1 MTDDRDHRRN
11 LHPTATMVQLGLKHG
26 SKPRLVTESGG
37 AVTVAIEAEE
47 SKPVGIGQPPTIA
60 QQLAEIA
67 ERQRDDRAAT
77 VELAKGLGDV
87 RIEQT
92 LMSASLGALVK
103 LAEKSDT
110 REEKREERRDE
121 IERLALTDK
130 SEAAKASRST
140 REKIALALIAAL
152 ATIAG
157 TYAVGRSMGTST
169 TITPGIPVLA
179 PAVPR

>member
-1 MTDDRDHRRN
+1 MSDDPRDHRRN

-37 AVTVAIEAEE
+37 AVTVSIEPEE
-47 SKPVGIGQPPTIA
+47 SKPVGIGHPPSIA

-87 RIEQT
+87 RLEQT
-92 LMSASLGALVK
+92 LMAASLGALVK

-110 REEKREERRDE
+110 REEKREERRADLE
-121 IERLALTDK
+121 KIALTDK
-130 SEAAKASRST
+130 SEDTKARRDTRS
-140 REKIALALIAAL
+140 KIILAVIAAL
-152 ATIAG
+152 TTIAG

-169 TITPGIPVLA
+169 TITPGIPV
-179 PAVPR
+179 PALVPR